1 MICYVEGFVVRV
13 AVLTALVWCEVLQF
27 LAFPENSAFPFAV
40 LVYPKMVSENPKA
53 GSPAT
58 SENHGLRA
66 GKAHIV
72 MRRTFGSFS
81 LREFFKRGT

>member
-58 SENHGLRA
+58 SENHGYVLVKLTLQC
-66 GKAHIV
+66 GEPLDP
-72 MRRTFGSFS
+72 FP
-81 LREFFKRGT
+81 